1 MIAFLVDLR
10 QGNKKKESRI
20 SNFFCSF
27 ACMTVFLV
35 CAICYTI
42 FATRVHVL
50 KGYKRALGT
59 VKSSYISVSGSNS
72 QRYETSWYCSLYFNK
87 KWDLIRRNNYKFLQD
102 DDGVYMSY
110 NFTTLLRNDSNL
122 TKIPRKL
129 RGGRGGPAG
138 KGGGG
143 SSSSDTTPKYLM
155 ISYYIGGEINKTTV
169 DFTKNTEWNSTSNL
183 TSYYRKVKFSYTG
196 GRECGMKGDGF
207 RAVKYDDICRLALDH
222 GFIGGKAIV
231 YYKPPDYRFEEAKAE
246 IFVLR
251 RYFILLSSGIV

>member
-1 MIAFLVDLR
+1 MAIIRAPASSSCNFIPPAPCIILSSSFISLFVYKLNTYEIQTFTMIAFLVDLR

-87 KWDLIRRNNYKFLQD
+87 KWDLIRRNNYKFLQ
-102 DDGVYMSY
+102 
-110 NFTTLLRNDSNL
+110 
-122 TKIPRKL
+122 
-129 RGGRGGPAG
+129 
-138 KGGGG
+138 
-143 SSSSDTTPKYLM
+143 
-155 ISYYIGGEINKTTV
+155 
-169 DFTKNTEWNSTSNL
+169 
-183 TSYYRKVKFSYTG
+183 
-196 GRECGMKGDGF
+196 
-207 RAVKYDDICRLALDH
+207 
-222 GFIGGKAIV
+222 
-231 YYKPPDYRFEEAKAE
+231 
-246 IFVLR
+246 
-251 RYFILLSSGIV
+251 